1 MPRKANTRA
10 ASGAGSIRQRPD
22 GRWEARVT
30 VGNDPGTGKPIRRSI
45 YGDTQ
50 AAVRKQMTAILR
62 EIDRGTYLTPQKTT
76 VAQWLDEWL
85 DTFAANKIKP
95 TTYLHYQ
102 ACIKN
107 YIKPQIG
114 AIELQALRGA
124 HVQKVY
130 NAMTKKGLSGKTV
143 KNCAAVLHKA
153 LSVALKQGIIV
164 SNPCDAAEQPKVVQ
178 REIAPLRDEDIPKF
192 LEAIEDSP
200 YRNAL
205 AVCLLAGLRE
215 GELLG
220 LPWSQVD
227 FEKGRITIS
236 QQLQRE
242 KKKNGAYYIADTTK
256 SGKPR
261 TIEPPPLCFE
271 YLRDEKRRQA
281 QNKLKGGKLWSNDDN
296 LVFTDELGTHLA
308 IHTFYKYFKKIA
320 ASIGRPDAR
329 LHDLRHPYVK
339 HTTKK

>member
-227 FEKGRITIS
+227 FKKGVSPSVSSYSVRRKRTALTTLPTPPRAASRARSSRPRSALNIS
-236 QQLQRE
+236 
-242 KKKNGAYYIADTTK
+242 AMK
-256 SGKPR
+256 SGDRRKTSSKPVSSGTTATTLSLPMKWVR
-261 TIEPPPLCFE
+261 ILPFIPSTNILRKLPP
-271 YLRDEKRRQA
+271 
-281 QNKLKGGKLWSNDDN
+281 
-296 LVFTDELGTHLA
+296 
-308 IHTFYKYFKKIA
+308 
-320 ASIGRPDAR
+320 ASDAR
-329 LHDLRHPYVK
+329 TRVCMICAIPQPR
-339 HTTKK
+339 